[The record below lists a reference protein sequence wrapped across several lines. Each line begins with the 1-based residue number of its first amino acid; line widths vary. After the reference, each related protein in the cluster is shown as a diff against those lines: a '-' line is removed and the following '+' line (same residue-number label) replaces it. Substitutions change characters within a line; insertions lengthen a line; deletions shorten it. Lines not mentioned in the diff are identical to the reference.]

1 MAISN
6 GRFNPP
12 NKISEMVWNAVMQHI
27 TKQKTTNIIGIYN
40 CKIFYSTYISL
51 ISSYSNLSNTDNIEI
66 YLNEG
71 LEAFFEWAKINR
83 ERFKSDT
90 ESFISYYSFEIID
103 PYVSY
108 FSKIFFNEIKK
119 FNSTMFFD
127 TPYFMLLFEADRP
140 TDEESIYDNESF
152 IDIDI
157 LRIEEFFEIVQ
168 SNFKTINKNFDSL
181 IIDKK
186 DLKLSDWPLRKVD
199 NMLSDTVFFEKLV
212 IKPFSETIC
221 QICGNYTLREEL
233 SLNIE
238 VEEGYIL
245 PMCEICATRNKNH
258 QSNY

>member
-1 MAISN
+1 MAESN

-12 NKISEMVWNAVMQHI
+12 NKFSEMVWNAVLQHI

-83 ERFKSDT
+83 ERFKSHT
-90 ESFISYYSFEIID
+90 ERFISYYSFEIFD
-103 PYVSY
+103 PYLSY
-108 FSKIFFNEIKK
+108 FSKIFFNEIEK
-119 FNSTMFFD
+119 FDSTHLLD
-127 TPYFMLLFEADRP
+127 TPYFMLLFEVDRP
-140 TDEESIYDNESF
+140 TDEKTIYDNEIF
-152 IDIDI
+152 FDIDI
-157 LRIEEFFEIVQ
+157 SKTEQFLEIVY
-168 SNFKTINKNFDSL
+168 SNFKTINNNFDSL

-186 DLKLSDWPLRKVD
+186 NLKLSDWPIGKAD
-199 NMLSDTVFFEKLV
+199 NMISDITFFEKLV
-212 IKPFSETIC
+212 IKPFNETRC

-238 VEEGYIL
+238 IDEGYLL
-245 PMCEICATRNKNH
+245 PMCENCATNNKNR
-258 QSNY
+258 